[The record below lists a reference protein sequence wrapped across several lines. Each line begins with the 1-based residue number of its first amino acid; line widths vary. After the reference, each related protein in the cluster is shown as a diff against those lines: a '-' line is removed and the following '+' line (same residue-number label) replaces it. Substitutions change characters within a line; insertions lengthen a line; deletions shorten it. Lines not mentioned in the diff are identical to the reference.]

1 MARYSKEFKEEV
13 VQYYHDHEGLGYLS
27 VARTFDIPSDET
39 VRIWVKKKEKDGEK
53 AFDPKPRGR
62 NSNEYKKRVKIKKKT
77 EPINTDEWEN
87 PRDVAERIAFLEAE
101 NAYLKK
107 LLMLRKVGKD

>member
-1 MARYSKEFKEEV
+1 MAKRYSKEFKEKV

-39 VRIWVKKKEKDGEK
+39 VRIWIKKKEKDGDK
-53 AFDPKPRGR
+53 AFDPKPRG
-62 NSNEYKKRVKIKKKT
+62 KRTKEARERIKKKT
-77 EPINTDEWEN
+77 VPISTEEWED
-87 PRDVAERIAFLEAE
+87 PKDIVERMAFLEAE

-107 LLMLRKVGKD
+107 LLMLRKEGKS